1 MKASEKNVDR
11 RASPAPKQA
20 LGQAPASS
28 RAVAIP
34 EKLFYKIGE
43 VSRITGLEAY
53 VLRYWETEFPILRP
67 RNTAGGQRVYAKK
80 DVELILEI
88 KRMLYEQGY
97 TIVGAKKQLQAG
109 RGGTQQESGL
119 PTQLIGA
126 VKGQL
131 RAILEDLKAFEKKS
145 PSIGA

>member
-1 MKASEKNVDR
+1 MKASEKQTDR
-11 RASPAPKQA
+11 HAPPSSKRAP
-20 LGQAPASS
+20 GQIPASTRS
-28 RAVAIP
+28 AAIP

-53 VLRYWETEFPILRP
+53 VLRYWETEFPVLRP
-67 RNTAGGQRVYAKK
+67 RKTAGGQRVYAKK
-80 DVELILEI
+80 DVELIIEI

-109 RGGTQQESGL
+109 RSAQDPGV